1 MTPNQITAL
10 RIMMGFV
17 AVALFTFAAGTNS
30 ARGAGL
36 VAVALTLAAIVLDAV
51 DGYVARTRKLATP
64 LGAQIDI
71 LGDRILEN
79 LYFTFFAV
87 SGLISV
93 WVPLLFFVRG
103 TATDFVRSL
112 AAREG
117 RSGFGRN
124 SMLDSRLAR
133 QLVASRWSRAA
144 YGALKCACFCW
155 LGLELSLPA
164 SAAISRASAVLVAA
178 TVFFCI
184 VRGLPVLFEGRRY
197 VLALAASSA
206 DGTLPNLPHAAQVTR
221 PRAAA

>member
-10 RIMMGFV
+10 RILMGF
-17 AVALFTFAAGTNS
+17 AAIALFTYAAGTDS

-36 VAVALTLAAIVLDAV
+36 LAVGLTLGAIVLDAV
-51 DGYVARTRKLATP
+51 DGYVARRRKLESP

-103 TATDFVRSL
+103 TTTDFLRGL
-112 AAREG
+112 AANKG
-117 RSGFGRN
+117 RSGFGKN
-124 SMLDSRLAR
+124 SMLETWWGR
-133 QLVASRWSRAA
+133 QLVASRWSRGA

-164 SAAISRASAVLVAA
+164 SAAISLMSMLLVSATAV
-178 TVFFCI
+178 FCI
-184 VRGLPVLFEGRRY
+184 VRGLPVLWEGQRFLVTAAAPRNQS
-197 VLALAASSA
+197 VMRSLASGA
-206 DGTLPNLPHAAQVTR
+206 TR
-221 PRAAA
+221 KQPRAA